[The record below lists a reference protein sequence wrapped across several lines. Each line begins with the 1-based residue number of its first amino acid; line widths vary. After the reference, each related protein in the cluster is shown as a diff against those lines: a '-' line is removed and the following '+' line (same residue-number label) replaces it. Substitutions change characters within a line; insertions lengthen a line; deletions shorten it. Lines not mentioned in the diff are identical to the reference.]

1 MGSRDCSVGSSQ
13 GNNEHCIPMA
23 QQGNSLAGRQR
34 WGISLS
40 EAEEVA
46 LVESL
51 SLLWFECV

>member
-1 MGSRDCSVGSSQ
+1 
-13 GNNEHCIPMA
+13 MA